1 MFWQCAVSEALTLE
15 GLYITTTTYRHL
27 STHGWVNGMCMTISL
42 IGRKMKAQSLFQ
54 MTKILPWVEGELI
67 GFRCGLI
74 YFIIEGEDIR
84 LAGIHKNNK
93 IELLEMHEV
102 VNSYIFVIKFSG

>member
-1 MFWQCAVSEALTLE
+1 
-15 GLYITTTTYRHL
+15 
-27 STHGWVNGMCMTISL
+27 MCMTISQN
-42 IGRKMKAQSLFQ
+42 GQKTRVMSLFH
-54 MTKILPWVEGELI
+54 MIKILLWVEGESI
-67 GFRCGLI
+67 GFRCDLI

-93 IELLEMHEV
+93 TELLEMHEV